1 MSDLRFQINSQN
13 LDLCRIMAG
22 LGYKDANSEMD
33 KSQYF
38 QFLKIIY
45 PTLTRKEADYIF

>member
-1 MSDLRFQINSQN
+1 MADLRFQIHSQN

-45 PTLTRKEADYIF
+45 PTLTRKESDYIF